1 MTLESPHSTAARPF
15 VCFHLRRRCTPTTCH
30 AHLGMLLMQKM
41 WECQHSEITCFT
53 FLKQQKT
60 SGYLKFAVLLVLK
73 ITNVNTS
80 VWTFLRY
87 GGLVVLLQT
96 SPESA
101 NIFVLLQRIFRK
113 QTPAQLEQVATAA
126 GLSSEEYQVHGLAVS
141 LPFHFFLKQAFI
153 HKRLQPY
160 KNVSS
165 MFSRLWYSGLS
176 GVCSRSVC
184 KHGQLQVFWRHK
196 VHPKSA

>member
-1 MTLESPHSTAARPF
+1 MSTLWNYM
-15 VCFHLRRRCTPTTCH
+15 FHLLETTKDFR
-30 AHLGMLLMQKM
+30 L
-41 WECQHSEITCFT
+41 F
-53 FLKQQKT
+53 
-60 SGYLKFAVLLVLK
+60 K
-73 ITNVNTS
+73 ICRPAGFKNNKCKYICLNVC
-80 VWTFLRY
+80 LRY

-165 MFSRLWYSGLS
+165 MFCRLWYSGLS

>member
-1 MTLESPHSTAARPF
+1 M
-15 VCFHLRRRCTPTTCH
+15 FHLLETTKDFR
-30 AHLGMLLMQKM
+30 L
-41 WECQHSEITCFT
+41 F
-53 FLKQQKT
+53 
-60 SGYLKFAVLLVLK
+60 K
-73 ITNVNTS
+73 ICRPAGFKNNKCKYICLNVC
-80 VWTFLRY
+80 LRY

-153 HKRLQPY
+153 HKQLQPY

-165 MFSRLWYSGLS
+165 MFSRL
-176 GVCSRSVC
+176 
-184 KHGQLQVFWRHK
+184 
-196 VHPKSA
+196 